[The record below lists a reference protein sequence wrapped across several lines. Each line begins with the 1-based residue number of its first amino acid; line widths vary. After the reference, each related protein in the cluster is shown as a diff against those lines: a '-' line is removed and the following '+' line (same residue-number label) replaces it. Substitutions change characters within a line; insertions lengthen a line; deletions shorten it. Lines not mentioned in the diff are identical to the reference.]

1 MIANRTSKNDPKL
14 ILRGHNLE
22 IDPSLN
28 EMIHAKA
35 ERLFRHEPEIIRLRV
50 DIERDLAQGGL
61 FTAKGR
67 MELAG
72 PDRTATVATH
82 SAPKSVKLLIDKLD
96 RMLRRR
102 STSRLRRRTSDDI
115 RAHAEPVAAE

>member
-1 MIANRTSKNDPKL
+1 MNPHNSPNNDPKL
-14 ILRGHNLE
+14 ILRGHNVE
-22 IDPSLN
+22 IDPSFN

-35 ERLFRHEPEIIRLRV
+35 ERLFRHEPGIIRLRIDV
-50 DIERDLAQGGL
+50 ERDLGRGGL
-61 FTAKGR
+61 FTAKGL

-82 SAPKSVKLLIDKLD
+82 SAHKSVNLLVDKLD

-102 STSRLRRRTSDDI
+102 STNDLRRRTSDDI
-115 RAHAEPVAAE
+115 RAHAEPVAVA